1 MKKELL
7 LAAWLTGS
15 SLAAWADG
23 SPDIVKFHQATAES
37 RHCCWDLGYNGDSGQ
52 GPGDY
57 DAASWN
63 ASGHAAGTASY
74 GVISG
79 NVAASAR
86 RFDSWA
92 GSSGTGRVRDYFVD
106 TVTIHSSDLPMGTPV
121 EVQLGVSLAFNTT
134 GQAETGGSARALA
147 IAVWHFNGPD
157 APWIVGATFD
167 SDTEGLGTFQGTRN
181 AQATFASTVGGS
193 FTLVGDL
200 LLQTS
205 AFATGNPS
213 SASAM
218 MAATARYTVEVLTP
232 DAGFSTLSSAAY
244 VTAVPEPSAALMLG
258 AGMLVLLRLAPRRR
272 AGPQPG
278 A

>member
-7 LAAWLTGS
+7 LAAWLAGS
-15 SLAAWADG
+15 SLPAWADG
-23 SPDIVKFHQATAES
+23 SPDIVKFHEATAES
-37 RHCCWDLGYNGDSGQ
+37 FHCCWDPRQNGDSGR

-57 DAASWN
+57 DATSWN
-63 ASGHAAGTASY
+63 ASGQAAGTAGY

-79 NVAASAR
+79 NVAASAQ

-106 TVTIHSSDLPMGTPV
+106 TFTILSSSLPMGTPV
-121 EVQLGVSLAFNTT
+121 EVHLGVSLVLNTT
-134 GQAETGGSARALA
+134 SQAETGGSARSIA
-147 IAVWHFNGPD
+147 IAAWHFNGPD

-167 SDTEGLGTFQGTRN
+167 SDTEGLGIFQGTRN
-181 AQATFASTVGGS
+181 AQATFAGHVGGS

-213 SASAM
+213 AASAT
-218 MAATARYTVEVLTP
+218 MAAAARYTVEVFTP
-232 DAGFSTLSSAAY
+232 DAGFSSLSNAAY
-244 VTAVPEPSAALMLG
+244 VTAVPEPSVALMLG
-258 AGMLVLLRLAPRRR
+258 AGLLVLLRLAPRRQ
-272 AGPQPG
+272 AALQPG